1 MKLAGEQWAGAQAE
15 QLDRLEMFVCHFS
28 DCLRF
33 CFASEILFCLTI
45 LEVLIVSFV
54 VVMMIAG
61 CYLNLT
67 T

>member
-15 QLDRLEMFVCHFS
+15 QLDRLERFVCHFS
-28 DCLRF
+28 DCLRIV
-33 CFASEILFCLTI
+33 SEILFCLTI

-54 VVMMIAG
+54 VVMMITG